1 MSLFW
6 NLNALKQDPLPMS
19 DISQVFKVDDIMWVW
34 KDINKDY
41 FLQLSA
47 KQGL

>member
-1 MSLFW
+1 MTKAIMR
-6 NLNALKQDPLPMS
+6 NLVYPYV
-19 DISQVFKVDDIMWVW
+19 ISQVFEVDDIIRVW